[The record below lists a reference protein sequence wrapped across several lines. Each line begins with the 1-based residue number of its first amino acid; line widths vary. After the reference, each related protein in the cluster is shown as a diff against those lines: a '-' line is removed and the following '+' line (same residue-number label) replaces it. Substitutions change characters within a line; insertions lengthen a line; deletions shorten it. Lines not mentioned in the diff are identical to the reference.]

1 MTIYPIPIA
10 NNIPAVAQKLCQ
22 RIELQTCEVLV
33 ELPKNKAPSVSRTIP
48 DNNNSM
54 PLIIV
59 SIAIIVTPV
68 GLSCLFCIMLDN
80 VR

>member
-10 NNIPAVAQKLCQ
+10 NNTPPTTAEIVPKNLA
-22 RIELQTCEVLV
+22 TSCEVLV
-33 ELPKNKAPSVSRTIP
+33 ELAENKAPSATRAIP

-68 GLSCLFCIMLDN
+68 GLCCLFCVCVN
-80 VR
+80 V

>member
-10 NNIPAVAQKLCQ
+10 NNIPPVAAEIVPKNWA
-22 RIELQTCEVLV
+22 TACEVLV

-59 SIAIIVTPV
+59 SIAIIV
-68 GLSCLFCIMLDN
+68 SW
-80 VR
+80 